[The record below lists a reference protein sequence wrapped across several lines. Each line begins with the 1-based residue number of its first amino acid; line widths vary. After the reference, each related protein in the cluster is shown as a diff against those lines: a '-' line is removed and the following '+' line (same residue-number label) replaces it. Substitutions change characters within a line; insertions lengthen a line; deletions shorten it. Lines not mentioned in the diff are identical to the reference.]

1 MSKAD
6 VQDST
11 SLKTGS
17 NQVATPNVL
26 YEFRV
31 IPVGAK
37 IWFAEEKQ
45 GYTVRAS
52 NVAFCVC
59 TKPFNAR
66 KTVLYTI
73 IDWERGE
80 RNYENL
86 IFGWGAETDEECEEM
101 LERLTTGKSGVSHR
115 GPLPIN
121 IVGYWHPRIKKRYDG
136 VVRQGVK

>member
-1 MSKAD
+1 MYRDLA
-6 VQDST
+6 
-11 SLKTGS
+11 G
-17 NQVATPNVL
+17 L
-26 YEFRV
+26 YAFRKV
-31 IPVGAK
+31 PVGSK

-73 IDWERGE
+73 IDWERKE

-86 IFGWGAETDEECEEM
+86 VFGMGAQTDEECQEM
-101 LERLTTGKSGVSHR
+101 LERLTAGESEISERGVIPVRIVKYQDTSGKIFNK
-115 GPLPIN
+115 PKELE
-121 IVGYWHPRIKKRYDG
+121 DD
-136 VVRQGVK
+136 